1 MKCGGEAA
9 TTGVVGTDGLVSPP
23 LRPSLAT
30 AEEGQATGR
39 EGRSFSSTV
48 LLGCLPPYAIR
59 DYSVNLQQFR
69 ARLERW
75 LSHELT
81 MSELLLFCSQFVLE

>member
-1 MKCGGEAA
+1 MN
-9 TTGVVGTDGLVSPP
+9 VVGTNGLVSPP
-23 LRPSLAT
+23 PRPSLAAT
-30 AEEGQATGR
+30 KEGQATGR

-59 DYSVNLQQFR
+59 DYSVNRQQFR